1 MTRSAWKA
9 EPSGPRSVALVGPY
23 GSGKSTLFDA
33 LLASAGV
40 APKRQ
45 SARTMS
51 TELRLGHCTFMGEPW
66 ALVDCPGSVEFS
78 YETAAALTAVD
89 FAIIVCD
96 PSADRLANLPVLLKA
111 VEEAGLP
118 HLIFINKIDTL
129 AGQVREI
136 VAALQPYSSFPL
148 VLRQIPI
155 REHDAVTGYVD
166 VVSERAYHYC
176 GEDSERCAL
185 PSELRAPEQEALAG
199 LTEVLADH
207 DDALARKSHRRHR
220 AERR

>member
-9 EPSGPRSVALVGPY
+9 EPAGPRSVAILGPY
-23 GSGKSTLFDA
+23 GCGKSTLFDA
-33 LLASAGV
+33 LLTSAGV

-45 SARTMS
+45 NARAMS

-66 ALVDCPGSVEFS
+66 ALVDCPGSVEFA

-111 VEEAGLP
+111 VEEAALP

-136 VAALQPYSSFPL
+136 VAALQPYSSHPL
-148 VLRQIPI
+148 VLR
-155 REHDAVTGYVD
+155 
-166 VVSERAYHYC
+166 
-176 GEDSERCAL
+176 
-185 PSELRAPEQEALAG
+185 
-199 LTEVLADH
+199 ADPH
-207 DDALARKSHRRHR
+207 PRT
-220 AERR
+220 